1 MEMDKRRAELIDAAL
16 ELFVERGLIKTS
28 IAGITERVG
37 VARSLFYHYFADKKA
52 IVDAVIDDR
61 VDDFMMRLEQWAR
74 SRDINDM
81 REVLRAVVV
90 VIRSF
95 LLGED
100 SFGRYILTENNAFLR
115 QQFTV
120 RCSKRISEKSSSML
134 LTLYDPSSGREPM
147 KHVRETMYVL
157 CIGVMSLLFQN
168 PDVSDEA
175 LLEIIANV
183 LGIDI

>member
-1 MEMDKRRAELIDAAL
+1 MEMDKRRAELINAAL

-61 VDDFMMRLEQWAR
+61 VDDFMMRLEQWSR
-74 SRDINDM
+74 SRDHNDM
-81 REVLRAVVV
+81 REMLRGAVV

-95 LLGED
+95 LLGDD

-120 RCSKRISEKSSSML
+120 RCSERISEKTSSML
-134 LTLYDPSSGREPM
+134 LSLYDPSSGREPM
-147 KHVRETMYVL
+147 RHTREMMYVL

-175 LLEIIANV
+175 LLEIIASV
-183 LGIDI
+183 LSIDI

>member
-1 MEMDKRRAELIDAAL
+1 
-16 ELFVERGLIKTS
+16 
-28 IAGITERVG
+28 
-37 VARSLFYHYFADKKA
+37 
-52 IVDAVIDDR
+52 
-61 VDDFMMRLEQWAR
+61 
-74 SRDINDM
+74 
-81 REVLRAVVV
+81 VLRAVVV

-100 SFGRYILTENNAFLR
+100 SFGRCILTENNAFLR